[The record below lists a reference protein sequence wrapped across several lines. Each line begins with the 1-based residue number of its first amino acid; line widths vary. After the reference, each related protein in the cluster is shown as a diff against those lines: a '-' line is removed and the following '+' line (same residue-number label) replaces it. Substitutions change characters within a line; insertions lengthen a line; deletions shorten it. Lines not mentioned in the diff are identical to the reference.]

1 MLNFRKISAASDGA
15 AIRAYMTQDQPE
27 PESLKVH
34 GVALDGRDLE
44 TGERLTAY
52 YTGRGERANWR
63 PDMDPRVAAALGIA
77 SARAAPR
84 DSQLDALFE
93 ARRADTGEDWS
104 QHVRKNSGF
113 DFVFAPHKSVSLA
126 AEFAPTEAERQM
138 IRNAI
143 HAASDDALRYAAHD
157 LGYARKGH
165 AGEKG
170 AEAGEIGWVTF
181 AHDAARPTV
190 AVQNGPDGATYLL
203 DAPIA
208 GDPHY
213 HLHNFIPNLVV
224 IDDGR
229 VGSIDSKA
237 LTAHK
242 VPEYGAFFQARLA
255 DRLRSLGLRIGLDA
269 GGEAAVALDIPESAV
284 LMFSKRDRQVVGD
297 AQRYA
302 REHAMD
308 WDELSLE
315 RKKQILHEASAAGR
329 LGKTKEEAHAVW
341 REQVEELGWTPTSV
355 LGATLPPVERTSDQ
369 RREAA
374 YACASASL
382 SAEFQLKAVLDAE
395 RLRVHA
401 ARGLIEAGAA
411 CGRDDVD
418 AVVSLIEAR
427 GFVHDGKA
435 VTLIFGLHEGK
446 ERISHTEQLRIEQ
459 SVAEMSRAAARDRS
473 ADLSDAAIRA
483 AIERVEA
490 DDAGVRFSKEQ
501 LAAIH
506 ALGAGGKLSLLTGV
520 AGSGKTTLLKPLVD
534 AWRDDGRTVI
544 GMSTAWRQADALKDA
559 GVDETWALQPLLNAI
574 DTGEFSADENTVLI
588 VDEISQIGP
597 RPMLKLL
604 EMQAKTGMTIKMLG
618 DREQVQSIE
627 AGDTIALLKR
637 VLPKSA
643 APEVLTAV
651 RQKNDRDRK
660 IAALFRDGRAETAL
674 AMKREDGTA
683 RLFEGDTDQVVRQI
697 ADLYI
702 ERSDALKSQ
711 DPSYGVTITTLTNA
725 EAADISRAI
734 RERLKARGEIGTD
747 EATYKAVVY
756 RSDKPEFFDLP
767 IATGDRLR
775 MYRKTVAQ
783 IDGKRAT
790 IGNNGDIVEVVRK
803 RQAGLVLRNA
813 RGQTAEIDWKRLSD
827 PKTERLLLG
836 FGHAFTIDAA
846 QGMSTK
852 GEHINAL
859 PHGTGAT
866 SAFKTYTAES
876 RATGRTHTLISKAA
890 VHAAAQRSRA
900 LGDVTPMTEEDLWQ
914 EVAKNAS
921 EKPYKALALD
931 IVGKARQQHDRA
943 VEIGLSNHH
952 RIEKTADDRPD
963 LREEMKASYQSGLLR
978 QAFEQ
983 QRDTLMALVQI
994 IDEQLKH
1001 AAGVLVDHA
1010 RATAT
1015 AIKGAPVAGL
1025 EAANRPEP
1033 PVPAPSAGAPSL

>member
-84 DSQLDALFE
+84 DGQLDALFE

-143 HAASDDALRYAAHD
+143 HGASDDALRYAAHD
-157 LGYARKGH
+157 LGFARKGH

-224 IDDGR
+224 TDDGR

-284 LMFSKRDRQVVGD
+284 ATFSKRDRQVVGD

-315 RKKQILHEASAAGR
+315 RKKQMLHEASAAGR

-341 REQVEELGWTPTSV
+341 REQVAELGWTPTSV
-355 LGATLPPVERTSDQ
+355 LGATPPVERTSDQ

-374 YACASASL
+374 YASASASL

-411 CGRDDVD
+411 GGRDDVD
-418 AVVSLIEAR
+418 AVVSLIETR

-473 ADLSDAAIRA
+473 ANLSDAAIRA
-483 AIERVEA
+483 AIGRVEA

-534 AWRDDGRTVI
+534 AWREDGRTVI
-544 GMSTAWRQADALKDA
+544 GMSTAWRQADALQEA
-559 GVDETWALQPLLNAI
+559 GADETIALQPLLNAI

-604 EMQAKTGMTIKMLG
+604 ELQAKTGMTIKMLG

-643 APEVLTAV
+643 MPEVLTAV

-660 IAALFRDGRAETAL
+660 IAALFRDGKAETAL

-683 RLFEGDTDQVVRQI
+683 RLLEGDTDQVVRQI

-702 ERSDALKSQ
+702 ERNDALKSQ

-756 RSDKPEFFDLP
+756 RSEKREFFDLP

-775 MYRKTVAQ
+775 MYRKTVAE

-803 RQAGLVLRNA
+803 TAAGLVLRNA

-827 PKTERLLLG
+827 PKTGRLLLG

-890 VHAAAQRSRA
+890 VHAAVQRSRA
-900 LGDVTPMTEEDLWQ
+900 LGDVTPMTEDDLWK

-931 IVGKARQQHDRA
+931 IAGKARRQHDRA
-943 VEIGLSNHH
+943 VEIGLSNHN
-952 RIEKTADDRPD
+952 RIEKVAEERPD
-963 LREEMKASYQSGLLR
+963 LRGEMKASYQAGLLR
-978 QAFEQ
+978 QTFEQ
-983 QRDTLMALVQI
+983 QRDALMALMQT
-994 IDEQLKH
+994 IDEQLKR

-1010 RATAT
+1010 RAMAT
-1015 AIKGAPVAGL
+1015 AIKGAPVAGT
-1025 EAANRPEP
+1025 EAPDRPEP
-1033 PVPAPSAGAPSL
+1033 PAPAPSARGPSL

>member
-15 AIRAYMTQDQPE
+15 VIRAYMTQDEPE
-27 PESLKVH
+27 PEALAVH

-63 PDMDPRVAAALGIA
+63 PDMDPRVAAALGIG
-77 SARAAPR
+77 SPR
-84 DSQLDALFE
+84 TNPRNGDLDALFE
-93 ARRADTGEDWS
+93 ARRADTGADWS
-104 QHVRKNSGF
+104 EHVRKNSGF

-157 LGYARKGH
+157 LGFARKGH

-224 IDDGR
+224 TDDGR
-229 VGSIDSKA
+229 DGTIDTKT
-237 LTAHK
+237 LTTHT
-242 VPEYGAFFQARLA
+242 VPDYVSFFQARLA
-255 DRLRSLGLRIGLDA
+255 DRLRALGLRIGLDA
-269 GGEAAVALDIPESAV
+269 GGEAAVAVDIPERAV
-284 LMFSKRDRQVVGD
+284 ATFSKRDRQVVGD

-302 REHAMD
+302 RENAMD

-315 RKKQILHEASAAGR
+315 RKKQILHEASAGGR
-329 LGKTKEEAHAVW
+329 LGKTKEEAHSVW
-341 REQVEELGWTPTSV
+341 RDQAAAIGWTPTSV
-355 LGATLPPVERTSDQ
+355 LGAAALTERTDTE
-369 RREAA
+369 RLEAA
-374 YACASASL
+374 YARAYASL
-382 SAEFQLKAVLDAE
+382 SAEFTLNAVLDAE

-411 CGRDDVD
+411 GGRSDVD
-418 AVVSLIEAR
+418 AVVALIERR

-459 SVAEMSRAAARDRS
+459 TVADMARTAARDRS
-473 ADLSDAAIRA
+473 ANLADAAIRA
-483 AIERVEA
+483 AIGRVEA
-490 DDAGVRFSKEQ
+490 EDAGVRFSKEQ

-506 ALGAGGKLSLLTGV
+506 ALGGGGKLSLLTGV
-520 AGSGKTTLLKPLVD
+520 AGSGKTTLLRPLVET
-534 AWRDDGRTVI
+534 WHEDGRTVI
-544 GMSTAWRQADALKDA
+544 GMSTAWRQADALKEA
-559 GVDETWALQPLLNAI
+559 GIDETWALQPFLNAI
-574 DTGEFSADENTVLI
+574 DSGEFQADEKTVLV

-597 RPMLKLL
+597 RPMLTLL
-604 EMQAKTGMTIKMLG
+604 ELQSRTGMTIRMLG

-643 APEVLTAV
+643 MPEVLTAV
-651 RQKNDRDRK
+651 RQKHDRDRR
-660 IAALFRDGRAETAL
+660 IAALFRDAKAEAAF

-683 RLFEGDTDQVVRQI
+683 RLLEGDTDQVVRQI

-702 ERSDALKSQ
+702 ERNDALKAQ

-725 EAADISRAI
+725 EAADVSRAI

-747 EATYKAVVY
+747 EATYKAIVY
-756 RSDKPEFFDLP
+756 RADKRELFDLP

-775 MYRKTVAQ
+775 MCRKTVAE

-790 IGNNGDIVEVVRK
+790 IGNNGDIVEVIRK
-803 RQAGLVLRNA
+803 TGAGLVLRNA
-813 RGQTAEIDWKRLSD
+813 RGQTAEIDWKRLFD
-827 PKTERLLLG
+827 PKTGRLLLG

-866 SAFKTYTAES
+866 TAFKTYTAES
-876 RATGRTHTLISKAA
+876 RATGRTWTMISKAA
-890 VHAAAQRSRA
+890 VHGAVQRSRA
-900 LGDVTPMTEEDLWQ
+900 LGDVTPMTEDDLWKQ
-914 EVAKNAS
+914 VAKDAS
-921 EKPYKALALD
+921 AKPYKALALD
-931 IVGKARQQHDRA
+931 VAGKARRRHDRA
-943 VEIGLSNHH
+943 VETGLSNHK
-952 RIEKTADDRPD
+952 RIETAAGAR
-963 LREEMKASYQSGLLR
+963 RELAGEMKAAWQAGLLR
-978 QAFEQ
+978 QAFDQ
-983 QRDTLMALVQI
+983 QRDALVVLVQA
-994 IDEQLKH
+994 IDEHLKH
-1001 AAGVLVDHA
+1001 AASVVADRA
-1010 RATAT
+1010 RAIAA
-1015 AIKGAPVAGL
+1015 AI
-1025 EAANRPEP
+1025 
-1033 PVPAPSAGAPSL
+1033 AGAPDATPATPRPPESPTPSARGPGS

>member
-1 MLNFRKISAASDGA
+1 
-15 AIRAYMTQDQPE
+15 
-27 PESLKVH
+27 
-34 GVALDGRDLE
+34 
-44 TGERLTAY
+44 
-52 YTGRGERANWR
+52 
-63 PDMDPRVAAALGIA
+63 
-77 SARAAPR
+77 
-84 DSQLDALFE
+84 
-93 ARRADTGEDWS
+93 
-104 QHVRKNSGF
+104 
-113 DFVFAPHKSVSLA
+113 
-126 AEFAPTEAERQM
+126 
-138 IRNAI
+138 
-143 HAASDDALRYAAHD
+143 
-157 LGYARKGH
+157 
-165 AGEKG
+165 
-170 AEAGEIGWVTF
+170 
-181 AHDAARPTV
+181 
-190 AVQNGPDGATYLL
+190 
-203 DAPIA
+203 
-208 GDPHY
+208 
-213 HLHNFIPNLVV
+213 LHNFIPNLVV
-224 IDDGR
+224 TDDGR

-284 LMFSKRDRQVVGD
+284 VMFSKRDRQVVGE
-297 AQRYA
+297 AKRYA
-302 REHAMD
+302 RELAMD

-329 LGKTKEEAHAVW
+329 LRKTKEDTHAVW
-341 REQVEELGWTPTSV
+341 REQIAELGWTPESV
-355 LGATLPPVERTSDQ
+355 LGAASAQERTAAE

-374 YACASASL
+374 YAAASASL
-382 SAEFQLKAVLDAE
+382 SDEFQLKAVLDAE

-411 CGRDDVD
+411 GGRDDVD

-473 ADLSDAAIRA
+473 ANLSDTAIRA

-506 ALGAGGKLSLLTGV
+506 ALGAGGRLSLLTGV

-534 AWRDDGRTVI
+534 AWRDGGRTVI

-597 RPMLKLL
+597 RPMLELL
-604 EMQAKTGMTIKMLG
+604 ELQAKTGMTIKMLG

-643 APEVLTAV
+643 MPEVLTAV

-660 IAALFRDGRAETAL
+660 IAALFRDGKAETAF

-683 RLFEGDTDQVVRQI
+683 RLLEGDTDQVVRQI

-702 ERSDALKSQ
+702 ERRDALKAQ
-711 DPSYGVTITTLTNA
+711 DPTYRVTITTLTNA

-734 RERLKARGEIGTD
+734 RDRLKARGEIGTD
-747 EATYKAVVY
+747 EANYKAVVY
-756 RSDKPEFFDLP
+756 RGEKPEFFDLP

-775 MYRKTVAQ
+775 MYRKTVAR

-790 IGNNGDIVEVVRK
+790 IGNNGDIVEVIRK
-803 RQAGLVLRNA
+803 TAAGLVLRNA
-813 RGQTAEIDWKRLSD
+813 RGQTAEIDWRRLSD
-827 PKTERLLLG
+827 PKTGRLLLG

-859 PHGTGAT
+859 PHGTAAT

-890 VHAAAQRSRA
+890 VHAAVQRSRS
-900 LGDVTPMTEEDLWQ
+900 LGDVTPMTEEDLWK

-931 IVGKARQQHDRA
+931 IIGKARRQHHRA
-943 VEIGLSNHH
+943 VQTGLSNHN
-952 RIEKTADDRPD
+952 RIETANAERQD
-963 LREEMKASYQSGLLR
+963 LGGEMKASYQAVLLR

-983 QRDTLMALVQI
+983 QRDAFIALIQT
-994 IDEQLKH
+994 IDEQLKR
-1001 AAGVLVDHA
+1001 AGGVLVDHA
-1010 RATAT
+1010 KAMAT
-1015 AIKGAPVAGL
+1015 AIKSAAVPESL
-1025 EAANRPEP
+1025 AANPPEP
-1033 PVPAPSAGAPSL
+1033 PAPAPSARGPSL

>member
-15 AIRAYMTQDQPE
+15 IVRAYMTQDQPE

-63 PDMDPRVAAALGIA
+63 PDMDPRVAAALGIV
-77 SARAAPR
+77 SARSSPR
-84 DSQLDALFE
+84 DGQLDALFE

-104 QHVRKNSGF
+104 HHVRKNSGF

-190 AVQNGPDGATYLL
+190 PVQNGPDGATYLL
-203 DAPIA
+203 DAPIS

-224 IDDGR
+224 TDDGR

-255 DRLRSLGLRIGLDA
+255 DRLHALGLRIGLDA

-284 LMFSKRDRQVVGD
+284 LTFSKRDRQVVGD

-341 REQVEELGWTPTSV
+341 RGQVAELGWTPMSV
-355 LGATLPPVERTSDQ
+355 LGATPPAVERTSDQ
-369 RREAA
+369 RRDAA
-374 YACASASL
+374 YASASASL

-411 CGRDDVD
+411 GGRDDVD
-418 AVVSLIEAR
+418 AVVSLIETR

-435 VTLIFGLHEGK
+435 VALIVGLHEGK
-446 ERISHTEQLRIEQ
+446 ERISHTEQRRIEQ
-459 SVAEMSRAAARDRS
+459 SVVEMSRAAARDRS

-483 AIERVEA
+483 AIGRVEA
-490 DDAGVRFSKEQ
+490 DDAGFLFPKEQ

-534 AWRDDGRTVI
+534 AWREDGRTVI
-544 GMSTAWRQADALKDA
+544 GMSTAWRQADALKEA
-559 GVDETWALQPLLNAI
+559 GAHETIALQPLLNAI
-574 DTGEFSADENTVLI
+574 DTGEFLADENTVLI

-604 EMQAKTGMTIKMLG
+604 ELQAKIGMTIKMLG

-637 VLPKSA
+637 VLPKA
-643 APEVLTAV
+643 AMPEVLTGV

-660 IAALFRDGRAETAL
+660 IAALFRDGKAATAL
-674 AMKREDGTA
+674 AMKREDRTA
-683 RLFEGDTDQVVRQI
+683 RLLEGDADQVVRQI

-702 ERSDALKSQ
+702 ERNDALKSQ

-756 RSDKPEFFDLP
+756 RSEKREFFDLP

-775 MYRKTVAQ
+775 MYRKTVTE

-803 RQAGLVLRNA
+803 TAAGLVLRNA

-827 PKTERLLLG
+827 PKTGRLLLG

-890 VHAAAQRSRA
+890 VHAAVQRSRA
-900 LGDVTPMTEEDLWQ
+900 LGDVTPMTEDDLWK

-931 IVGKARQQHDRA
+931 IAGKARRQHDRA
-943 VEIGLSNHH
+943 VEIGLSNQN
-952 RIEKTADDRPD
+952 RIEKVAEERPD
-963 LREEMKASYQSGLLR
+963 LGGEMKASYQAGLLR

-983 QRDTLMALVQI
+983 QRDALIALMQT
-994 IDEQLKH
+994 IDEQLKR
-1001 AAGVLVDHA
+1001 AGGALVNHA
-1010 RATAT
+1010 RAMAA
-1015 AIKGAPVAGL
+1015 AINGAPGAGP
-1025 EAANRPEP
+1025 EASNRPDP
-1033 PVPAPSAGAPSL
+1033 PAPAPSARGPSL

>member
-15 AIRAYMTQDQPE
+15 AIRAYMTQEQPA
-27 PESLKVH
+27 PLSLEVH

-84 DSQLDALFE
+84 ADQLDALFE

-104 QHVRKNSGF
+104 QHVRKLSGF

-143 HAASDDALRYAAHD
+143 HAASDDALRYAAQD

-165 AGEKG
+165 AGAKG
-170 AEAGEIGWVTF
+170 AQAGEIGWVTF

-190 AVQNGPDGATYLL
+190 AVQDGSEGATHLL

-224 IDDGR
+224 TDDGR

-237 LTAHK
+237 LTTHK
-242 VPEYGAFFQARLA
+242 VPEYGGFFQARLA

-284 LMFSKRDRQVVGD
+284 VMFSKRDQQVEAD

-302 REHAMD
+302 RELAMD

-315 RKKQILHEASAAGR
+315 RKQQILHEASAAGR
-329 LGKTKEEAHAVW
+329 LRKTKDDTHAVW
-341 REQVEELGWTPTSV
+341 REQIAELGWAPESV
-355 LGATLPPVERTSDQ
+355 LGAAPAQERTAAE

-374 YACASASL
+374 YAAASASL
-382 SAEFQLKAVLDAE
+382 SDEFQLNAVLDAG

-411 CGRDDVD
+411 GGRDDVD

-435 VTLIFGLHEGK
+435 ATLISGLHEGK
-446 ERISHTEQLRIEQ
+446 DRISHTEQLRIEQ
-459 SVAEMSRAAARDRS
+459 SVADRSRAAARDRS

-483 AIERVEA
+483 AIERIEA

-501 LAAIH
+501 LTAIH
-506 ALGAGGKLSLLTGV
+506 ALGAGGRLSLLTGV
-520 AGSGKTTLLKPLVD
+520 AGSGKTALLKPLVD
-534 AWRDDGRTVI
+534 AWRDDGRTVV

-559 GVDETWALQPLLNAI
+559 GVNETWALQPLLNAI
-574 DTGEFSADENTVLI
+574 DTGEFRPDAKTVLV

-604 EMQAKTGMTIKMLG
+604 ELQAKTGITIKMLG
-618 DREQVQSIE
+618 DREQVQSID

-643 APEVLTAV
+643 MPEVLTAV

-660 IAALFRDGRAETAL
+660 IAALFRDGKAETAL

-683 RLFEGDTDQVVRQI
+683 RLLEGDTDQVVRQI
-697 ADLYI
+697 ADVYI
-702 ERSDALKSQ
+702 ERRDALKSQ

-725 EAADISRAI
+725 EASDISRAI
-734 RERLKARGEIGTD
+734 RERLKARGEIGKD

-756 RSDKPEFFDLP
+756 RSEKRDFFDLP

-775 MYRKTVAQ
+775 MYRKTIAE

-803 RQAGLVLRNA
+803 TAAGLVLRNA

-827 PKTERLLLG
+827 AKTGRLLLG
-836 FGHAFTIDAA
+836 LGHAFTIDAA

-890 VHAAAQRSRA
+890 VHAAVQRSRS
-900 LGDVTPMTEEDLWQ
+900 LGDVTPMTEDDLWK
-914 EVAKNAS
+914 EVAKDAS
-921 EKPYKALALD
+921 QKPYKALALD
-931 IVGKARQQHDRA
+931 IVGKARRQHDRA
-943 VEIGLSNHH
+943 VELGLTNHH
-952 RIEKTADDRPD
+952 RLEKGAEDQLD
-963 LREEMKASYQSGLLR
+963 LRSEMKASYHAGLLR
-978 QAFEQ
+978 QTFEQ
-983 QRDTLMALVQI
+983 QRDALLALIQT
-994 IDEQLKH
+994 IDEQLKR
-1001 AAGVLVDHA
+1001 AAGVLVDQA
-1010 RATAT
+1010 KAMAT
-1015 AIKGAPVAGL
+1015 AIKGAPVAEP
-1025 EAANRPEP
+1025 EAANP
-1033 PVPAPSAGAPSL
+1033 PKLTAPAPSRGSPSF

>member
-27 PESLKVH
+27 PETLKVH

-77 SARAAPR
+77 NAHADPR
-84 DSQLDALFE
+84 NAQLDALFE

-104 QHVRKNSGF
+104 KHVRTNSGF

-143 HAASDDALRYAAHD
+143 HAASDDALRYAAQD
-157 LGYARKGH
+157 LGYARRGH
-165 AGEKG
+165 AGMKG

-190 AVQNGPDGATYLL
+190 AIQDGSDGAIHLL

-224 IDDGR
+224 TDDGR

-237 LTAHK
+237 LTTHK

-255 DRLRSLGLRIGLDA
+255 DRLRSLGVRIGLDA

-284 LMFSKRDRQVVGD
+284 TTFSKRDRQVEAD

-302 REHAMD
+302 RDLAMD

-315 RKKQILHEASAAGR
+315 RKQQILHEASAAGR
-329 LGKTKEEAHAVW
+329 LRKTKEDTHAVW
-341 REQVEELGWTPTSV
+341 REQVAELGWTPESV
-355 LGATLPPVERTSDQ
+355 LGAASAQEPTAVER
-369 RREAA
+369 RETA
-374 YACASASL
+374 YEAASASL

-401 ARGLIEAGAA
+401 ARGLIEAGAEG
-411 CGRDDVD
+411 GRGDVD
-418 AVVSLIEAR
+418 AVVALIETR
-427 GFVHDGKA
+427 GFVHDDKA
-435 VTLIFGLHEGK
+435 VTLISGMHEGK

-459 SVAEMSRAAARDRS
+459 TVAEMSRAAARDHS
-473 ADLSDAAIRA
+473 ASLSDTAIRA

-506 ALGAGGKLSLLTGV
+506 ALGAGGRLSLLTGV
-520 AGSGKTTLLKPLVD
+520 AGSGKTTLLRPLVD
-534 AWRDDGRTVI
+534 AWRDDGRTVV

-559 GVDETWALQPLLNAI
+559 GVNETWALQPLLNAI
-574 DTGEFSADENTVLI
+574 DTGEFRPDAKTVLVI
-588 VDEISQIGP
+588 DEISQIGP
-597 RPMLKLL
+597 RPMLELL
-604 EMQAKTGMTIKMLG
+604 ELQAKTGMTIKMLG
-618 DREQVQSIE
+618 DREQVQSID

-637 VLPKSA
+637 VLPKGA
-643 APEVLTAV
+643 MPDVLTAV

-660 IAALFRDGRAETAL
+660 IAALFRAGKADTAF

-683 RLFEGDTDQVVRQI
+683 RLLEGDTDQVVRQI

-702 ERSDALKSQ
+702 ERRDALKAQ

-756 RSDKPEFFDLP
+756 RADKAEFFDLP

-803 RQAGLVLRNA
+803 TAAGLVLRNA

-827 PKTERLLLG
+827 QKTGRLLLG

-859 PHGTGAT
+859 PHGTAAT

-876 RATGRTHTLISKAA
+876 RATGRTQTLISKAA
-890 VHAAAQRSRA
+890 VHAAVQRSRA
-900 LGDVTPMTEEDLWQ
+900 LGDVTPMTEEDLWTQ
-914 EVAKNAS
+914 VAKDAS

-931 IVGKARQQHDRA
+931 IVGKARRQHDKA
-943 VEIGLSNHH
+943 VQTGLSNHN
-952 RIEKTADDRPD
+952 RIETATEARSD
-963 LREEMKASYQSGLLR
+963 LGVEMKASYQTGLLR

-983 QRDTLMALVQI
+983 QRDAFVALVAA
-994 IDEQLKH
+994 IDEQLKR
-1001 AAGVLVDHA
+1001 AAGVVLEQA
-1010 RATAT
+1010 RVIATT
-1015 AIKGAPVAGL
+1015 IKGAPVARA
-1025 EAANRPEP
+1025 EDANPTDTP
-1033 PVPAPSAGAPSL
+1033 APAPSAHGPGF